1 MFMVENMASWLMK
14 LKTEKIGYT
23 SILVILYVL
32 SMAFGLYIMVNRFEF
47 FFFLYTLL
55 KNLASWLMYLN
66 TERMGFTF

>member
-1 MFMVENMASWLMK
+1 MVNHFEFFFSMFMVENMASWLMK

-47 FFFLYTLL
+47 FFFFIYIVEKL
-55 KNLASWLMYLN
+55 
-66 TERMGFTF
+66 G